1 MATNRQ
7 FNCIL
12 PATLL
17 PTGQHLQEPRHSR
30 SFLTRQERATN
41 GEVGIRE
48 RQRQPQ
54 ARSSSGGETSSPADT
69 RRPQARCLPSNC
81 LSSPPI
87 PPIPPMVQPSEPDR
101 EKLHSPP
108 PPDSPSGFAAYRPSA
123 LISSWWTSPSSPAQT
138 AADPSEG
145 TSSRRSSL
153 AMAMSSDEDEQT
165 NKPR

>member
-1 MATNRQ
+1 MER
-7 FNCIL
+7 L
-12 PATLL
+12 ESERDSGSL
-17 PTGQHLQEPRHSR
+17 
-30 SFLTRQERATN
+30 RQEAPRA
-41 GEVGIRE
+41 
-48 RQRQPQ
+48 
-54 ARSSSGGETSSPADT
+54 ARHPA
-69 RRPQARCLPSNC
+69 RPTLAVQQARCLPSNC

-87 PPIPPMVQPSEPDR
+87 PPIPSMVQPSEPDR